1 MNTSKLVVI
10 VGAGP
15 SGTVAA
21 ALLKKNGHN
30 VIIVEKQAFP
40 RFSIGESLLCSCLD
54 DLEKAGLLGVV
65 EKAGFQVKT
74 GAAFQHNNH
83 YTEFNFS
90 ENFTAGKQSTYQVER
105 AIFDKIL
112 ADEVIE
118 LGVDIRFGEQVED
131 ISFERGP
138 ELLLRKASGE
148 KYTLKADFIL
158 DASGYGRVLP
168 RILGL
173 EIPSRLENRRAIF
186 THINDQFIDKK
197 FDREKILI
205 TTHATNPEIWFWTIP
220 FTQGKSSLGV
230 VVPESLYVEY
240 QLDNQQ
246 FLNRM
251 INETPSL
258 RGLLEGSQW
267 NTPINTLSGYSA
279 KVKSFHGKYFALL
292 GNAAEFLDPVF
303 SSGVTI
309 AVHSATLAAELLH
322 QQFSG
327 NQVDWEKQYDDKL
340 KIGIN
345 CFRTYVENWY
355 NRRFQNIIYYHNP
368 DPKIKAMICSIL
380 AGYAWDITNPFVQD
394 SERKFNQ
401 LANLCQDSLDG
412 AHNE

>member
-1 MNTSKLVVI
+1 MNTKKLVVI
-10 VGAGP
+10 IGAGP

-30 VIIVEKQAFP
+30 VIIVEKQHFP

-54 DLEKAGLLGVV
+54 DLEKAGLLDVI
-65 EKAGFQVKT
+65 EKAGFQVKK

-83 YTEFNFS
+83 YTQFDFS

-105 AIFDKIL
+105 ATFDKIL
-112 ADEVIE
+112 ADEVIQ

-131 ISFERGP
+131 ISLEQGP
-138 ELLLRKASGE
+138 ELTLRKGSGE

-168 RILGL
+168 RLLDL

-186 THINDQFIDKK
+186 THINDQFTDKN

-230 VVPESLYVEY
+230 VVPESLFIDY

-246 FLNRM
+246 FLNKM
-251 INETPSL
+251 ISETPSL
-258 RGLLEGSQW
+258 SALLEGSQW
-267 NTPINTLSGYSA
+267 NNPINTLSGYSA
-279 KVKSFHGKYFALL
+279 NVKSYHGEYFALL

-309 AVHSATLAAELLH
+309 AIRSATLAAGLLH

-327 NQVDWEKQYDDKL
+327 HHVDWETQYDDRL
-340 KIGIN
+340 KVGIN

-355 NRRFQNIIYYHNP
+355 NRRFQDIIYYHDP

-394 SERKFNQ
+394 SEKKLNL
-401 LANLCQDSLDG
+401 LADICQKSLDG
-412 AHNE
+412 THNE